1 MDPTTTLDSRYSSE
15 GASAT
20 EWPDAVAALTEAE
33 LFWLS
38 TVRPDGRPHVTPLLA
53 VWAGDALY
61 FSTGGH
67 ERKALNL
74 ATTAECVLTTGANAL
89 REGLDIVVEGTAT
102 VVSDHDV
109 LQRVADTYEAKYG
122 SEWHFDVEDGQFR
135 GAGGQSA
142 IVFEV
147 RPKVAFGFGKGEY
160 SQTRWVF

>member
-1 MDPTTTLDSRYSSE
+1 MDPTTTLDARYSSA

-20 EWPDAVAALTEAE
+20 AWSDAVAVLTKAE

-53 VWAGDALY
+53 VWVGDALY
-61 FSTGGH
+61 FCTGGH

-74 ATTAECVLTTGANAL
+74 AANAECVLTTGANAL
-89 REGLDIVVEGTAT
+89 RDGLDIVVEGTAT
-102 VVSDHDV
+102 VTSDHDV

-122 SEWHFDVEDGQFR
+122 SEWHFDVEDGRFR
-135 GAGGQSA
+135 GQGGPLA

-147 RPKVAFGFGKGEY
+147 RPTVAFGFGKGEY
-160 SQTRWVF
+160 SQTRWAF